1 MREELK
7 TAGFVALVGAAIG
20 GGLALGM
27 GLRAFTAFAVVG
39 LGAGLALGVSSGL
52 KASADRVVRDA
63 PLSQLS

>member
-1 MREELK
+1 L
-7 TAGFVALVGAAIG
+7 
-20 GGLALGM
+20 